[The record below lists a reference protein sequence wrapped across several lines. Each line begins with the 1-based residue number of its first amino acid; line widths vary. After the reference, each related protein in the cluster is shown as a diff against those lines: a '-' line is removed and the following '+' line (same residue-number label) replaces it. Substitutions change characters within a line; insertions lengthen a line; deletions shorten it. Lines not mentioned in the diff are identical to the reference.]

1 MARKPFG
8 RMFELLVLSCLDGVI
23 PHTTEHIRD
32 ALSQKLGRPG
42 LSWHTV
48 RKYLQWL
55 RDSQKIEE
63 IHTGK
68 ITTYRLKK

>member
-8 RMFELLVLSCLDGVI
+8 RMFELLVINCLDGVA
-23 PHTTEHIRD
+23 PHTAEHIRNV
-32 ALSQKLGRPG
+32 LSEKLGKPG

-48 RKYLQWL
+48 KKYLNWL

-63 IHTGK
+63 LHSGK